1 MNFMSHSTQNKVSPR
16 GRKNDIPPIILTTS
30 SGCTLTSTFNFL
42 LMFYGNHR
50 IKLHNRRARQRDIRI
65 CQSSATPSIGQLHSH
80 MGHRRTGSVHLAD
93 QDNVAADSQIRP
105 PVCSEYWSVHYLL
118 MSWRPLYME
127 AICEDNHALGQCT
140 LVIITMTDRWMDHSM
155 LFVKKYDQFIFLFCQ
170 FNCISKISHYW
181 WMVSCNSCK
190 NYDNLAVV
198 RCRIWQTDGQN

>member
-1 MNFMSHSTQNKVSPR
+1 MIFLRLFWLLPVAVHWPA
-16 GRKNDIPPIILTTS
+16 
-30 SGCTLTSTFNFL
+30 CLTSYWCSTVITELNCTIAEPD
-42 LMFYGNHR
+42 R
-50 IKLHNRRARQRDIRI
+50 QTSEDVRARRLRLLVN
-65 CQSSATPSIGQLHSH
+65 CTHSH

-198 RCRIWQTDGQN
+198 RCRIWQTDRQN